1 MEAPPSPKAVVYSLD
16 SPSFSPRWSNPSPIP
31 AVSLGSIPVAPAVP
45 VVPVADAET
54 KEEKTAVMSEVKL
67 SEANSNSNSNSNDSV
82 EMKDETVETQSGTMD
97 ASKPSDSNENGGNS
111 GNSGN
116 SGNGEEPKP
125 ELAKEESEK
134 SEKSEKPVPAMVETV
149 EPENHRIEIKL
160 PGSSSNTPEAGEDSE
175 LPAEEETEEAE
186 ESEEAEEVLI
196 PYDISLLHQILSF
209 LIQLADPT
217 KCV

>member
-1 MEAPPSPKAVVYSLD
+1 M
-16 SPSFSPRWSNPSPIP
+16 
-31 AVSLGSIPVAPAVP
+31 IPVVETE
-45 VVPVADAET
+45 DAA

-67 SEANSNSNSNSNDSV
+67 SESNSKSNSESNSNSNSNDSV
-82 EMKDETVETQSGTMD
+82 ERKEETVETQTGTMD
-97 ASKPSDSNENGGNS
+97 AQKTSDSDENGGNC
-111 GNSGN
+111 GNC
-116 SGNGEEPKP
+116 GNGEEPKP
-125 ELAKEESEK
+125 ELANEELEK
-134 SEKSEKPVPAMVETV
+134 SEKSENPIPPIVETV

-160 PGSSSNTPEAGEDSE
+160 PASSSNTPEAGDDSE

-217 KCV
+217 K

>member
-31 AVSLGSIPVAPAVP
+31 AVSLGSIPVVPAVP
-45 VVPVADAET
+45 VADVET

-116 SGNGEEPKP
+116 GEEPKP
-125 ELAKEESEK
+125 ELAKEE

-160 PGSSSNTPEAGEDSE
+160 PGSSSNTPEAGKDSE

-186 ESEEAEEVLI
+186 EAEEAEEVLI

>member
-1 MEAPPSPKAVVYSLD
+1 MEAPPSPKTIVYSLD

-31 AVSLGSIPVAPAVP
+31 AVSLASIPVIP
-45 VVPVADAET
+45 VVETEDAA

-67 SEANSNSNSNSNDSV
+67 SESNSKSNSESNSNSNSNDSV
-82 EMKDETVETQSGTMD
+82 ERKEETVETQTGTMD
-97 ASKPSDSNENGGNS
+97 AQKTSDSDENGGNC
-111 GNSGN
+111 GNC
-116 SGNGEEPKP
+116 GNGEEPKP
-125 ELAKEESEK
+125 ELANEELEK
-134 SEKSEKPVPAMVETV
+134 SEKSENPIPPIVETV

-160 PGSSSNTPEAGEDSE
+160 PASSSNTPEAGDDSE

-217 KCV
+217 K

>member
-1 MEAPPSPKAVVYSLD
+1 MEAPPSPNAIVYSLD

-31 AVSLGSIPVAPAVP
+31 AVSLASIPVIP
-45 VVPVADAET
+45 VVETEDAA

-67 SEANSNSNSNSNDSV
+67 SESNSKSNSESNSKSNSNDSV
-82 EMKDETVETQSGTMD
+82 EGKEETLETQTGTMD
-97 ASKPSDSNENGGNS
+97 AQKTADLNENGGNG
-111 GNSGN
+111 GNG
-116 SGNGEEPKP
+116 GNGEEPKP
-125 ELAKEESEK
+125 ELANEESEK
-134 SEKSEKPVPAMVETV
+134 SEKSENPVPPIVETV
-149 EPENHRIEIKL
+149 EPENHRMEIKL
-160 PGSSSNTPEAGEDSE
+160 PASSSNTPEAGEDSE

-217 KCV
+217 K